1 MAALF
6 WGKVYY
12 KNQFVGFLSQEPG
25 DRFSFSYD
33 KSYLDTHSPP
43 ISYTLPLR
51 AEPYI
56 SFSGLHPFFDNL
68 VAEGWLEGAQ
78 ARLLGRRQVSRFEL
92 LLAFGQDCAG
102 AVSVFDPSPVER
114 NQKLMDQSDPK
125 ELSLIH
131 NRASLSGVQPKLSL
145 IMREGKL
152 YPSEINEVST
162 YIGKFPSHHHNDL
175 IINEYLTTLAF
186 KALLPE
192 DEVVD
197 LWIGNIEGFTEE
209 ALIIK
214 RFDRTEAGEK
224 IHFEE
229 FNQVLG
235 KSSNAKYDGAYKDMA
250 DFMRQVPLC
259 LPAEIYRLF
268 TRILCGLVLGN
279 TDMHLKN
286 FALLHTNEGLRLT
299 PTYDQVAAALYDYK
313 TVALAI
319 GGKSDLQLGS
329 LKAGNIIK
337 LAQEFSLNTAA
348 IEMAVSKLGEN
359 LPHAKEAIFRAQLGT
374 QKFKDELIKL
384 LEKRWNGTFA
394 LIGQVLLKRRS
405 GGANNKN

>member
-1 MAALF
+1 MATSL
-6 WGKVYY
+6 WGNVFY
-12 KNQFVGFLSQEPG
+12 KNQFAGLIRQEPG

-33 KSYLDTHSPP
+33 KSYLDAGLPP
-43 ISYTLPLR
+43 ISYTLPPR
-51 AEPYI
+51 SEPYLTL
-56 SFSGLHPFFDNL
+56 SGLHPFFDNL

-78 ARLLGRRQVSRFEL
+78 TRLLGKRQVSRFEL

-102 AVSVFDPSPVER
+102 AVSVLDPSPVER
-114 NQKLMDQSDPK
+114 SQKLMDKSDPK
-125 ELSLIH
+125 ELALIH

-145 IMREGKL
+145 VKREGKF

-162 YIGKFPSHHHNDL
+162 YIGKFPSRHHDDL
-175 IINEYLTTLAF
+175 TVNEYLTTLAY

-192 DEVVD
+192 DDVVD

-214 RFDRTEAGEK
+214 RFDRTATGEK

-229 FNQVLG
+229 FNQLLG
-235 KSSNAKYDGAYKDMA
+235 KPSIAKYDGAYKDMA
-250 DFMRQVPLC
+250 NFMRHVPLC
-259 LPAEIYRLF
+259 LPAEVFRLY
-268 TRILCGLVLGN
+268 TRILCGLLLGN
-279 TDMHLKN
+279 TDMHFKN

-313 TVALAI
+313 SVALAI
-319 GGKSDLQLGS
+319 GGKPDIQLGS

-337 LAQEFSLNTAA
+337 LAQEFSLSTAA
-348 IEMAVSKLGEN
+348 IKMAVDKMAEN
-359 LPHAKEAIFRAQLGT
+359 LPHAKEAIFNAKLGT
-374 QKFKDELIKL
+374 NKFKDELIKL

-394 LIGQVLLKRRS
+394 LIGQVLLKKRS
-405 GGANNKN
+405 DGANNKN